1 MKRSA
6 VVLAC
11 AIMLPSLAVA
21 SEKIDPPRPP
31 EVVCAGIF
39 QGKPFSV
46 YSGDYNWRVQSDGQ
60 AYFVRMRPRG
70 FLHLGLGYHIIT
82 PTADG
87 KRAVYSTGEDFAD
100 LYCYRPSE
108 ETPHEEAR
116 NLTE

>member
-6 VVLAC
+6 LVLAC
-11 AIMLPSLAVA
+11 AIMLPSLVVA
-21 SEKIDPPRPP
+21 SEKIEPPRPP

-39 QGKPFSV
+39 NGKPISV
-46 YSGDYNWRVQSDGQ
+46 YSGDYSWRVQNDGQ
-60 AYFVRMRPRG
+60 AYFVRMRNRG
-70 FLHLGLGYHIIT
+70 FLGLGLGYYMLS

-108 ETPHEEAR
+108 EQPK
-116 NLTE
+116 